1 MEWKVLLCGMRGPV
15 GRLVAL
21 YDGGLCGY
29 LAVERE
35 EEAPLRRWKMSS
47 ACFRGLGFGGLPA
60 EEHLREVHSA
70 SCLMELGVDPCNR
83 ALIAAGGRVC
93 TPLPAVVGSVPATAW
108 IFRPE
113 GARRFPLLVLEQVY
127 FARFDL
133 AVGVG
138 QFGDDR

>member
-1 MEWKVLLCGMRGPV
+1 MAWKVLLCGMRGPV
-15 GRLVAL
+15 GWLVAL
-21 YDGGLCGY
+21 YDGGLCGR

-47 ACFRGLGFGGLPA
+47 ACSGARIGGPAWSISVRCIPLPA
-60 EEHLREVHSA
+60 AWNSVSIPA
-70 SCLMELGVDPCNR
+70 TVPF
-83 ALIAAGGRVC
+83 IAAGGRVHAA
-93 TPLPAVVGSVPATAW
+93 LPAVAGSVPAAAW

-133 AVGVG
+133 AVGIG